1 MIGRILTSLNYMGGD
16 TLVPYVHRDAEGNI
30 SGLVDTPDGPDAEEA
45 SISDPEVMAFLF
57 GDERARGIPEGCN
70 LYAPQCLEVIL
81 GLQDHRRLLDE
92 SDLAMARVLED
103 VVGVLVDKGVLRFTD
118 LPEAAQ
124 KKLLARSEA
133 RTDVDNRSPLVG
145 GEDVL

>member
-1 MIGRILTSLNYMGGD
+1 MGGEP
-16 TLVPYVHRDAEGNI
+16 LVPYILRDDEGNI
-30 SGLVDTPDGPDAEEA
+30 SGLIDTPGGQEAEEA

-57 GDERARGIPEGCN
+57 GDARARGIPEGCN
-70 LYAPQCLEVIL
+70 LHAPQCLEVIL

-103 VVGVLVDKGVLRFTD
+103 LVGVLVDKGVLRFTD

-124 KKLLARSEA
+124 KKLLARRGA
-133 RTDVDNRSPLVG
+133 RTDVNGHSPLIG

>member
-1 MIGRILTSLNYMGGD
+1 MGGAPV
-16 TLVPYVHRDAEGNI
+16 VPYIRRDADGNI
-30 SGLVDTPDGPDAEEA
+30 SGLVETADQPDAEPA

-70 LYAPQCLEVIL
+70 LHAPQCLEVIF
-81 GLQDHRRLLDE
+81 GLQETRKLFFE
-92 SDLAMARVLED
+92 SDLAMARVVED
-103 VVGVLVDKGVLRFTD
+103 LIDLLIAKGVLRFTD
-118 LPEAAQ
+118 LPEPAQ

-133 RTDVDNRSPLVG
+133 RTDIDSHSPLVG

>member
-1 MIGRILTSLNYMGGD
+1 M
-16 TLVPYVHRDAEGNI
+16 PYIRRDAEGNI
-30 SGLVDTPDGPDAEEA
+30 SGLVETPDGPDPEQA

-70 LYAPQCLEVIL
+70 LHAPQCLEVIF
-81 GLQDHRRLLDE
+81 GLQEQRKLFFE
-92 SDLAMARVLED
+92 SDLAMARVVED
-103 VVGVLVDKGVLRFTD
+103 LVNLLITKGVLRFTD

-133 RTDVDNRSPLVG
+133 RTDLTNQSPLIG

>member
-1 MIGRILTSLNYMGGD
+1 M
-16 TLVPYVHRDAEGNI
+16 PYIRRDADGNI
-30 SGLVDTPDGPDAEEA
+30 SGLVETADRPDAESA

-70 LYAPQCLEVIL
+70 LNAPQCLEVIF
-81 GLQDHRRLLDE
+81 GLQDTRKLFFE
-92 SDLAMARVLED
+92 SDLAMARVVED
-103 VVGVLVDKGVLRFTD
+103 LVDLLIAKGVIRFTD
-118 LPEAAQ
+118 LPEPAQ

-133 RTDVDNRSPLVG
+133 RTDIDSHSPLVG

>member
-1 MIGRILTSLNYMGGD
+1 M
-16 TLVPYVHRDAEGNI
+16 PYIRRDADGNI
-30 SGLVDTPDGPDAEEA
+30 SGLVETPDGEDVEQA

-70 LYAPQCLEVIL
+70 LHAPQCLEVIF
-81 GLQDHRRLLDE
+81 GLQEQRKLFFE
-92 SDLAMARVLED
+92 SDLAMARVVED
-103 VVGVLVDKGVLRFTD
+103 LIDLLISKGVLRFTD

-124 KKLLARSEA
+124 KKLLARNEA
-133 RTDVDNRSPLVG
+133 RTDLANHSPLVG

>member
-1 MIGRILTSLNYMGGD
+1 M
-16 TLVPYVHRDAEGNI
+16 PYIRRDADGNI
-30 SGLVDTPDGPDAEEA
+30 SGLVETPDGEDLEQA

-70 LYAPQCLEVIL
+70 LHAPQCLEVIF
-81 GLQDHRRLLDE
+81 GLQEQRKVFFE
-92 SDLAMARVLED
+92 SDLAMARVVED
-103 VVGVLVDKGVLRFTD
+103 LVDLLIAKGVLRFTD

-133 RTDVDNRSPLVG
+133 RTDLANHSPLVG